1 MIVDQQP
8 YRTDEQLALAVRSDT
23 QVLGEII
30 ERYEPKLDRYIARK
44 SSADTSN
51 RKDILQNIFIKVY
64 KNINDFDTSLTF
76 SSWIYRIAHNEMIDW
91 YRRERRRPHLSL
103 EGSDGILE
111 TIRSE
116 ISASELVEKEE
127 LRRMIQKTFET
138 LPEKYQSIAELRFFE
153 EKSYD
158 EIADILAIPPGT
170 VAIRISRVKKMLSE
184 QLSSYGKQ
192 P

>member
-1 MIVDQQP
+1 MTEQP
-8 YRTDEQLALAVRSDT
+8 YTTDEALAHALRSDT
-23 QVLGEII
+23 RVLGEII

-44 SSADTSN
+44 SSADSEH

-64 KNINDFDTSLTF
+64 KNINEFDTSLPF

-103 EGSDGILE
+103 EGTEGIIE
-111 TIRSE
+111 TLRSE
-116 ISASELVEKEE
+116 IQVEDFVEKEE
-127 LRRMIQKTFET
+127 SRRAIQQAFDT
-138 LPEKYQSIAELRFFE
+138 LPEKYRDVAELRFFE

-170 VAIRISRVKKMLSE
+170 VAVRINRIKKTLHE
-184 QLSSYGKQ
+184 QLSQPYGTR

>member
-1 MIVDQQP
+1 MDQQP

-44 SSADTSN
+44 SSADTSD

>member
-44 SSADTSN
+44 SSADTSD